1 MKICACIAEYNPFH
15 LGHLKHIDYMK
26 RSLNAEKIVVVMSG
40 NFTQRGE
47 PAVMNKFKRARQ
59 AIIAGADVVIELP
72 AVFATAN
79 AETFARGAINVISGL
94 NVAEGLC
101 FGAETADKDKF
112 LALAAAMNDESK
124 EFKKA
129 LKEQLETG
137 VSLAKAKFLA
147 LKSLGRDEL
156 DESLISSPNNILGL
170 EYTKAILKRG
180 GNMDIYPLLR
190 EGSDHNDETLK
201 KGVTSATS
209 IRGAIR
215 AGQLKKLKKSLPPFV
230 YKDLNEYP
238 FAFDK
243 LIMAKII
250 TTPAEQ
256 LEKISDCTEGLEN
269 RIKALSKDNRTVDA
283 LVEKASTKRYPAT
296 RIRRILLSNLLGITD
311 DFVKDCLNSDL
322 YAKVLAVDSKSKDV
336 ISLLSENSS
345 IPVLTRKS
353 DAAALKKTAAKCFGL
368 DALANDLYNLVADEK
383 NNEHQ
388 MLIV

>member
-26 RSLNAEKIVVVMSG
+26 RSLNAEKIIVVMSG
-40 NFTQRGE
+40 DFTQRGE

-79 AETFARGAINVISGL
+79 AETFARGAVNLISGL
-94 NVAEGLC
+94 NVADGLC

-243 LIMAKII
+243 LIMAKVI